1 MGKITD
7 IGNINKINNA
17 KPPVKKKKTGE
28 FGKLL
33 NEKMD
38 KSVKSSDTT
47 KTENIKKTELSPEDK
62 KIVDKAL
69 KDTPDVR
76 AEKIAEIKEKIANG
90 TYNIDSK
97 TLADA
102 MLKKG
107 FKP

>member
-7 IGNINKINNA
+7 LGNINKINNA
-17 KPPVKKKKTGE
+17 KTPVKKKKTGE

-38 KSVKSSDTT
+38 NSVKSSDTS
-47 KTENIKKTELSPEDK
+47 KTGNTKKTELSSEDK
-62 KIVDKAL
+62 KIVDKAI
-69 KDTPDVR
+69 KETPDVR
-76 AEKIAEIKEKIANG
+76 AEKIAEIKAKIANG

-97 TLADA
+97 TLAEA
-102 MLKKG
+102 MLNKG